1 MLHGR
6 VVRSVLALGFLV
18 GALLVSTPQTSQ
30 AIDFVHEGTAHPGE
44 IVAGLRVGPGFSTN
58 PSLDTVG
65 PSLSFQGLYGLNK
78 WFRLGMVLDW
88 DQHGIDESRFANQS
102 GSFST
107 ITILPAYLEYR
118 PGRIGDVQ
126 PYIATG
132 IGVNINNKN
141 VSNTMAWRAA
151 GGLDYYLTN
160 WFPGAPKGLA
170 LNTEVKYTRNV
181 TEGEELGGVALL
193 FGARWSFGM

>member
-1 MLHGR
+1 MLR
-6 VVRSVLALGFLV
+6 RRIVRSVLVLGFLI
-18 GALLVSTPQTSQ
+18 GALMISTPGISQ
-30 AIDFVHEGTAHPGE
+30 AIDFVHEGTARPGE
-44 IVAGLRVGPGFSTN
+44 IVAGLRVGPGFSTT
-58 PSLDTVG
+58 PLLDTVG

-88 DQHGIDESRFANQS
+88 DQHGIDETKFVSQS

-151 GGLDYYLTN
+151 
-160 WFPGAPKGLA
+160 FACQ
-170 LNTEVKYTRNV
+170 
-181 TEGEELGGVALL
+181 L
-193 FGARWSFGM
+193 FGAGMF